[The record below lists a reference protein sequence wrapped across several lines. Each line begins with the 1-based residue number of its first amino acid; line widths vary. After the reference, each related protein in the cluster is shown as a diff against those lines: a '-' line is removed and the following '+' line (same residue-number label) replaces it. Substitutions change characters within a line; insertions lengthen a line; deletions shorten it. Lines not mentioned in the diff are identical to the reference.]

1 MNTHD
6 EQTDTTC
13 KNSNLTVEENSMDH
27 VIETLYEQG
36 LTIME
41 SIKVLISDYGM
52 SLREAKEVVS
62 IHQVWTEVVKA
73 TGPLHNTLI
82 EIWKSP
88 EKEHFD

>member
-1 MNTHD
+1 MSAFNWMIVNHRCPKCD
-6 EQTDTTC
+6 R
-13 KNSNLTVEENSMDH
+13 H
-27 VIETLYEQG
+27 EQG

-52 SLREAKEVVS
+52 SLREAKEIVS
-62 IHQVWTEVVKA
+62 IHPVWTEVVKA

-82 EIWKSP
+82 EIWESP